1 MPVGIFS
8 CIDSSKENP
17 SKKRLNKY
25 LVIVLV
31 TFDNLDIAEETNNT
45 IGLNKASD
53 ERTILKLTTKHNF
66 KYRALV
72 VDLSKLQKEKLPD
85 ESLYMFITNQF
96 LLRSNN
102 KMKNIPLF
110 IHQNAQPSIKGY
122 SKYIQRKLGVDLN
135 TVVGP
140 LKKSSASSNHLLRLA
155 EIICNAIYLKFDKND
170 NTLYRLIKK
179 KENDLWSPYP
189 LLGKK

>member
-8 CIDSSKENP
+8 CSDNSKN
-17 SKKRLNKY
+17 SLHQKLLSKY
-25 LVIVLV
+25 LVVVLV

-53 ERTILKLTTKHNF
+53 EKVILKLVSKHNF

-72 VDLSKLQKEKLPD
+72 VELSRLRKEKLPD

-96 LLRSNN
+96 LLRSNI

-110 IHQNAQPSIKGY
+110 VHQNAQSSIKGY
-122 SKYIQRKLGVDLN
+122 SKYIQSKLGIDLN

-140 LKKSSASSNHLLRLA
+140 LKKSATNSNHLLLLA
-155 EIICNAIYLKFDKND
+155 EIICNAIYLKFDKGD
-170 NTLYRLIKK
+170 NTLHRLIKK
-179 KENDLWSPYP
+179 KEEDLWESYS
-189 LLGKK
+189 LLSKK

>member
-8 CIDSSKENP
+8 CSDSSKNNP
-17 SKKRLNKY
+17 HQKLLSKY

-31 TFDNLDIAEETNNT
+31 TFDNLDVAEETNSK
-45 IGLNKASD
+45 IELNKAS
-53 ERTILKLTTKHNF
+53 EEKVILKLISKHNF

-72 VDLSKLQKEKLPD
+72 VEVSKLRKEKLPD

-96 LLRSNN
+96 LLRSNK

-110 IHQNAQPSIKGY
+110 VHQNAQTSIKGY
-122 SKYIQRKLGVDLN
+122 GKYIQSKLGIDLN

-140 LKKSSASSNHLLRLA
+140 LKKSATNSNHLLRLA
-155 EIICNAIYLKFDKND
+155 EIICNAIYLKFDKGD

-179 KENDLWSPYP
+179 KEEDLWKPY
-189 LLGKK
+189 

>member
-8 CIDSSKENP
+8 CSDSWKNNP
-17 SKKRLNKY
+17 HQKPSSKY

-31 TFDNLDIAEETNNT
+31 TFDNLDIAEETNS
-45 IGLNKASD
+45 IIELNKASD
-53 ERTILKLTTKHNF
+53 EKVILKLISKHNF

-72 VDLSKLQKEKLPD
+72 VEGSKLRKEKLPD

-96 LLRSNN
+96 LLRSNK

-110 IHQNAQPSIKGY
+110 VHQNAQSSIKGY
-122 SKYIQRKLGVDLN
+122 SKYIQSKLGIDLN

-140 LKKSSASSNHLLRLA
+140 LKKSATNSNHLLRLA
-155 EIICNAIYLKFDKND
+155 EIICNAIYLKFDKGD

-179 KENDLWSPYP
+179 QEEDLWKPY
-189 LLGKK
+189 

>member
-8 CIDSSKENP
+8 CIDSSQTNH
-17 SKKRLNKY
+17 SQKRLNKY

-31 TFDNLDIAEETNNT
+31 TFDNLDIAEETNNV

-53 ERTILKLTTKHNF
+53 ERVILKLISKHNF

-72 VDLSKLQKEKLPD
+72 VQLSKLRKEKLPD

-96 LLRSNN
+96 LLRSNK
-102 KMKNIPLF
+102 KMKNMPLF
-110 IHQNAQPSIKGY
+110 IHKNARASIKGY
-122 SKYIQRKLGVDLN
+122 SKYIQIKLGVDLN

-140 LKKSSASSNHLLRLA
+140 LKKSATNSNHLLRLA
-155 EIICNAIYLKFDKND
+155 EIICNAIYLKFDKGD
-170 NTLYRLIKK
+170 NSLYRLIKK
-179 KENDLWSPYP
+179 KEEDLWKPY
-189 LLGKK
+189 

>member
-1 MPVGIFS
+1 M
-8 CIDSSKENP
+8 
-17 SKKRLNKY
+17 
-25 LVIVLV
+25 LVN
-31 TFDNLDIAEETNNT
+31 FDNLDIAEETNST

-53 ERTILKLTTKHNF
+53 EKVILNLVSKHNF

-72 VDLSKLQKEKLPD
+72 VELSRLRKEKLPE

-96 LLRSNN
+96 LLRSNK

-110 IHQNAQPSIKGY
+110 VHKNAQSSIKGY
-122 SKYIQRKLGVDLN
+122 GKYLRSKLGIDPN

-140 LKKSSASSNHLLRLA
+140 FKRSATNSNHLLRLA
-155 EIICNAIYLKFDKND
+155 EIICNAIYLKFDKGD

-179 KENDLWSPYP
+179 QEEDLWEPYS